1 MPATATTQLRWG
13 MAGRPYG
20 AFSSI
25 TSHEL
30 TASGVSAGTP
40 TVGSPGTV
48 GERITQNRPGLPVRR
63 YGNFYKVESVDS
75 VTPSSIATGSPSVG
89 APALTQKH
97 ALTATGVASGAPTV
111 GSPVCVG
118 QVALIATALV
128 AGTPSVGL
136 GYLTVAGDLVATGID
151 AGTPTVGRPRVDPPA
166 VVFPYYFL
174 RMMQ

>member
-30 TASGVSAGTP
+30 TATGVSSGTP
-40 TVGSPGTV
+40 TVGSPGTI
-48 GERITQNRPGLPVRR
+48 GERRTQNRPGLPVRR

-75 VTPSSIATGSPSVG
+75 VTPSSIATGAPSVG
-89 APALTQKH
+89 APALTQNQVLVATGVAAGTPTVGSPACVARV
-97 ALTATGVASGAPTV
+97 ALTATG
-111 GSPVCVG
+111 
-118 QVALIATALV
+118 LV
-128 AGTPSVGL
+128 AGTPDLGL
-136 GYLTVAGDLVATGID
+136 GYLTVAGDFVATGIT

-174 RMMQ
+174 RIMQ